1 MFQNLVLKL
10 VVNSHHK
17 VVYGL
22 AGQSNVVL
30 ELSDLL
36 VVQPLIIIH
45 FLTHLLQGTEVFKVL
60 GFCLLNHLLKLEYPL
75 LVVDLVQEHS
85 IANLLIH
92 ALDLLPT
99 RLHADVVY
107 SLVPL
112 LEFLY
117 LIFHLGDIV
126 YDALKGFPLGLH
138 QIHRGIQFV
147 PLRLDILQPSLGNI
161 PILVRGIY
169 RGKSFYIRFGFNY
182 TKMLEIVH
190 GSLHQFL
197 GILSI
202 LPLQLGTFSEVSI
215 RLDDLLC
222 QSPPRNLTLGW

>member
-10 VVNSHHK
+10 VVNSHHE

-22 AGQSNVVL
+22 ACQSNVVL

-45 FLTHLLQGTEVFKVL
+45 FLTHLLQGTKVFKVL

-202 LPLQLGTFSEVSI
+202 LPLQLGTFSEVRV

-222 QSPPRNLTLGW
+222 QSPPHNLTLGW